1 MIAGFAM
8 LALAC
13 LLSSTSVA
21 QSPHAHRHSFADAE
35 KWARI
40 FDDAQRDEW
49 QKP

>member
-8 LALAC
+8 LALAW
-13 LLSSTSVA
+13 LSSTSVA
-21 QSPHAHRHSFADAE
+21 QSPHAHRHSVADAE

-40 FDDAQRDEW
+40 FDHAQRDEW